1 MATTDKTTI
10 YTKMAEVPMIP
21 VFYYGDYEIAYNVL
35 KACYAGGVRVFEFT
49 NRGEKALEVYQR
61 LCAIVRN
68 EMPDL
73 CLGVGSV
80 VYALDADAFI
90 KAGADFI
97 VGPCYSEEVWRWC
110 SSCDIPYIPG
120 CGTVTEIFNAMQ
132 KGCRVTKLF
141 PGDVYGPNM
150 VKDILGPMPWSK
162 IMVTGGVSPD
172 RENLSAWFN
181 AGVFSVGMGSKLFP
195 NEIIKNKDW
204 QYITNKCQEILSIIK
219 ELKVK

>member
-1 MATTDKTTI
+1 MAHPNKKQVLN
-10 YTKMAEVPMIP
+10 KMANVPMIP
-21 VFYYGDYEIAYNVL
+21 VFYNGDYEIACNVL

-61 LCAIVRN
+61 LRALVRN

-80 VYALDADAFI
+80 VYAQDAEAFI
-90 KAGADFI
+90 ESGADFI

-110 SSCDIPYIPG
+110 FSNNIPYIPG
-120 CGTVTEIFNAMQ
+120 CGTVTEMFNAMQ
-132 KGCRVTKLF
+132 KGCEVTKLF

-150 VKDILGPMPWSK
+150 VKDILAPMPWSK

-172 RENLSAWFN
+172 RDNLTAWFK
-181 AGVFSVGMGSKLFP
+181 AGAFSVGMGSKLFP
-195 NEIIKNKDW
+195 SEIIKNKDW
-204 QYITNKCQEILSIIK
+204 QYIASKCKEVLLIIK
-219 ELKVK
+219 ELKAK